1 MKIATDKQYF
11 PNLCDGEWRTA
22 MTNLDE
28 HETGNGGY
36 SQKNTYGNSPFLD
49 LTIKT
54 NFVE

>member
-1 MKIATDKQYF
+1 MKITTDKQYF

-22 MTNLDE
+22 MANLDE

-36 SQKNTYGNSPFLD
+36 SQGNTYDNSPFLD
-49 LTIKT
+49 PTIKT